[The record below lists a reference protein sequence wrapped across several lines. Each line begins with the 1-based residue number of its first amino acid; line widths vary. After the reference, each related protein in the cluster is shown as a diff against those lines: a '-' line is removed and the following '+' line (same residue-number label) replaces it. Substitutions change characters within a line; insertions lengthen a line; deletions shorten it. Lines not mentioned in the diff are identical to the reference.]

1 MCNQWHD
8 GKQVW
13 NSQEYYIIEIKEEE
27 ASR

>member
-1 MCNQWHD
+1 MCSQLHD

-13 NSQEYYIIEIKEEE
+13 NSQEYYIVEIEEEE